1 MAHSIPRAKFALV
14 LLLLAIV
21 VPGCACSGPDR
32 RAALYAEHE
41 YNGTA
46 RPLWIDVADVDEP
59 SIRLLEPV
67 TNRQIAAAPCVPG
80 RSDLSVMFPSLWRE
94 PPASVLY
101 AQLYSRREPVGAALV
116 LVPMLSPRTVAL
128 VEPRSHRAYWIDDS
142 TNKPEFEAREGV
154 VRYYSESPIVN
165 AGLRVFPE
173 QRVVLD
179 TSLGQM
185 EFEMRPD
192 AAPNTAINFVR
203 LVEGGF
209 YTDVVFHRV
218 VAKGREGHP
227 FVIQVGDPTG
237 TGDGGPGYAI
247 DMEPTTLPHDFGVI
261 SMARDSEPNTNGSQ
275 VFVCLSRE
283 GTARLDGKY
292 CAFGTLVRGEDVVRA
307 IAAVP
312 TVDGTD
318 RPRDPPVLRR
328 AVVIPAPPRRAAAP

>member
-1 MAHSIPRAKFALV
+1 MAHSIPRAKWAVV

-32 RAALYAEHE
+32 HAALSAERE
-41 YNGTA
+41 YNGTG

-59 SIRLLEPV
+59 SIMLLEPV
-67 TNRQIAAAPCVPG
+67 TNRQIAAASCMPG
-80 RSDLSVMFPSLWRE
+80 RADLSMLFPSLWRE
-94 PPASVLY
+94 PAAGVRY
-101 AQLYSRREPVGAALV
+101 AQLYSRGEPVGAALV
-116 LVPMLSPRTVAL
+116 LVPMVSPRTAVL
-128 VEPRSHRAYWIDDS
+128 VEPQSRRAYWIDDS
-142 TNKPEFEAREGV
+142 TGKPEFEGREGV

-179 TSLGQM
+179 TSLGPM

-192 AAPNTAINFVR
+192 AAPNTAINFVA
-203 LVEGGF
+203 LVGGGF
-209 YTDVVFHRV
+209 YTDVIFHRV
-218 VAKGREGHP
+218 VAKGRDGHP

-261 SMARDSEPNTNGSQ
+261 SMARDSDPNTNGSQ

-312 TVDGTD
+312 TVEGTD

-328 AVVIPAPPRRAAAP
+328 ALLVAAPPRRAVAP